1 MRIGILIAAILC
13 SSLFSIVWAQSSSQS
28 HRSGKLFIDGSEFRI
43 GLQITDRFMIGGQLP
58 SEFSGQSNS
67 LREGFGVFSRYY
79 FSGSNNRLR
88 PYAQIGFELDPF
100 DHFDPST
107 DLTAGLEYRLK
118 PGIFFNNEISN
129 TIYLDKASNF
139 ADQSIWELRG
149 YLASRPGNGSTQSA
163 FTKGDLIV
171 GSQLYEINITGS
183 TTDLDNY
190 LFARLQPN
198 VSYALSDRWL
208 LNGQLDV
215 SFSSFNLENGR
226 QTNIDADI
234 YAGIRYILSPK
245 SKIKPYLSAGVRYQ
259 FDYVE
264 RPDQP
269 FLSGGTFSDHLV
281 RPELGA
287 GILFPVGKNTV
298 LDLHLGIGPNLHS
311 GNGWGIN
318 GKLDLRFRF

>member
-1 MRIGILIAAILC
+1 MRLQILIVPIVC
-13 SSLFSIVWAQSSSQS
+13 PSFFSLVWAQSSSES
-28 HRSGKLFIDGSEFRI
+28 PGNGKLFIDGGEFRI
-43 GLQITDRFMIGGQLP
+43 GLQISDRFMIGGQLP

-100 DHFDPST
+100 NEFDPSAE
-107 DLTAGLEYRLK
+107 LTAGLEYRLK
-118 PGIFFNNEISN
+118 PEIFLNNEITN
-129 TIYLDKASNF
+129 TIYLDNSSSF
-139 ADQSIWELRG
+139 ANQSIWQLRG
-149 YLASRPGNGSTQSA
+149 YLASRPGNGSAQSA
-163 FTKGDLIV
+163 FSKGDLIV
-171 GSQLYEINITGS
+171 GSQIYEINIPGS

-215 SFSSFNLENGR
+215 SFSAFNLENGR
-226 QTNIDADI
+226 QTNIDVDI

-259 FDYVE
+259 LDYVK
-264 RPDQP
+264 RPDQF

-311 GNGWGIN
+311 GNGWGAI
-318 GKLDLRFRF
+318 GKIDLKFRF